1 MSLRARL
8 LLSLGLI
15 AVVLVAV
22 AGLVLRTTRDDLV
35 AKVDDQLQASA
46 TGALLDR
53 RLGPEGPPGGPVGE
67 GAPDAEIGPST
78 LWIGRIVDGRV
89 TALVRPR
96 TAVSDQAEPDLS
108 EEDVAKLVA
117 EAGQAITVPGTG
129 VDRFRVL
136 SRDGRAGTT
145 LVVGAPLDDV
155 DSSVRRLAA
164 VEVAATLLV
173 LALLALVAFW
183 VLRLG
188 LRPLKRMT
196 AAATDIAAG
205 DLSHRVPDADPRT
218 EAGELGVALNR
229 MLTHIEGAFAERA
242 ASEERLRRFVADAS
256 HELRTP
262 ITTIR
267 GYAEL
272 YRHGGLAE
280 QPDLDAALRRT
291 EQEATRMGALVD
303 DLLLL
308 ARLDQGRPLE
318 RAPVDVGSLAR
329 DAVADA
335 RAVHGDHVIH
345 LDVAGDATVVGDE
358 HRLRQVLANLLTNA
372 VDHTPAGTSVT
383 VAVGPDPATADR
395 VRLQVADDGPGM
407 DPDLATRVFERFARG
422 DASRSRHTGG
432 SGLGLS
438 IVAAIVEAHDGQ
450 VALASSPGTGTAVT
464 VTLPVGPVPRR
475 G

>member
-8 LLSLGLI
+8 LLSLGLV

-22 AGLVLRTTRDDLV
+22 AALVLRTTRDDLV
-35 AKVDDQLQASA
+35 AKVDDQLQVSA
-46 TGALLDR
+46 TGLLRDR
-53 RLGPEGPPGGPVGE
+53 RFGPGGPA
-67 GAPDAEIGPST
+67 GAPGAPEVEAETGPST
-78 LWIGRIVDGRV
+78 LWIGRIADGRV
-89 TALVRPR
+89 TSLVTPR
-96 TAVSDQAEPDLS
+96 TARSEDAEPELS
-108 EEDVAKLVA
+108 PADVAALVA
-117 EAGQAITVPGTG
+117 RPGRPITVPDTTG
-129 VDRFRVL
+129 HRFRVL
-136 SRDGRAGTT
+136 SQEGRPGVTF
-145 LVVGAPLDDV
+145 VVGAPLDDV
-155 DSSVRRLAA
+155 DSSIQRLLA

-196 AAATDIAAG
+196 AAAADIAAG

-218 EAGELGVALNR
+218 EAGELGLALNR
-229 MLTHIEGAFAERA
+229 MLAHIEGAFAERT

-272 YRHGGLAE
+272 YRQGGLSE
-280 QPDLDAALRRT
+280 PDALDAALRRT
-291 EQEATRMGALVD
+291 EQEATRMGVLVD

-318 RAPVDVGSLAR
+318 RALVDVAALAR

-335 RAVHGDHVIH
+335 RAAHTGHTIRFEGEGEGAV
-345 LDVAGDATVVGDE
+345 LGDE

-372 VDHTPAGTSVT
+372 VDHTPAGTTVT
-383 VAVGPDPATADR
+383 VAVGPDPAGADR
-395 VRLQVADDGPGM
+395 VRVQVADDGPGM
-407 DPDLATRVFERFARG
+407 DPDLADRAFERFARG

-438 IVAAIVEAHDGQ
+438 IVAAIVAAHGGQ
-450 VALASSPGTGTAVT
+450 VALASSPGAGTTVT
-464 VTLPVGPVPRR
+464 VTLPAGPP
-475 G
+475 